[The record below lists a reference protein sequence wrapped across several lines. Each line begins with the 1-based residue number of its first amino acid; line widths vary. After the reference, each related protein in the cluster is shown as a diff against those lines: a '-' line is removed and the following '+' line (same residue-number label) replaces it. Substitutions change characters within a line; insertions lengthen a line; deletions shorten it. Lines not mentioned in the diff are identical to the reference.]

1 MFVFVSQLFQIVPTK
16 KSIKAY
22 EDTPTIATTSA
33 SAIAIETPSPS
44 VTCDTLCSVNPSS
57 GSLEEILT
65 HRCDGSSDLSF
76 NLPRVDVRKSR
87 SKMKSYLK
95 RCKDKLIGAVAD
107 DQCAITHHEAVTQSP
122 STSWY
127 LDETE
132 ELDTVSPIV
141 VTTLTTVVE
150 CSSPPEVQSDV
161 KSEHSME
168 VESVEGDDYTKT
180 DTDTGKPDSET
191 ASLSEVQVVSFMYR

>member
-1 MFVFVSQLFQIVPTK
+1 VPAK
-16 KSIKAY
+16 RSIKAY
-22 EDTPTIATTSA
+22 EDSPAIATTSA
-33 SAIAIETPSPS
+33 SAIAIESLPPTA
-44 VTCDTLCSVNPSS
+44 TCDTLCSVNPSS

-65 HRCDGSSDLSF
+65 HQYESSSDVSF
-76 NLPRVDVRKSR
+76 NLPRVDTRKSR

-95 RCKDKLIGAVAD
+95 RCKDKLIGVVSD
-107 DQCAITHHEAVTQSP
+107 DQCVITHHEAVTQSP

-132 ELDTVSPIV
+132 ELDTVSPLV
-141 VTTLTTVVE
+141 VTTIVE
-150 CSSPPEVQSDV
+150 CNPAPVQSDV

-168 VESVEGDDYTKT
+168 VDSVADDDYTTKT

-191 ASLSEVQVVSFMYR
+191 TSLSEVQVVSL